1 MAHQK
6 IKSAG
11 ARFVI
16 VTGLSGSGKS
26 QAIHALEDRGF
37 FCVDNLPS
45 ALMPTLADL
54 VVHTE
59 GENAKAAVVVDVRE
73 GKYLSDFPKIFRRMR
88 KDTALSAVLIFL
100 EASNA
105 TLVRRFSETRRPHP
119 LSHGGSVTKGIR
131 EERTRLKAIR
141 RLADQVI
148 DTSEMTVH
156 DLRNIFMGLSLS
168 GSKNSLAVSLTSFG
182 FKYGVPTDAD
192 LVFDV
197 RFLPNPYFVDA
208 LRRLTG
214 RSRAVKNFLMKH
226 AETRALLEKLTDLL
240 TFLVPEYVREGKSYL
255 TIAIGCTGGRHRSI
269 AIVEELKSNLQG
281 ISGAQ
286 LQVVHRDW
294 KRESVADPF
303 SRPRSD

>member
-1 MAHQK
+1 MAHQT
-6 IKSAG
+6 IKSIG

-54 VVHTE
+54 VVHT
-59 GENAKAAVVVDVRE
+59 GSENSKAAVVVDVRE
-73 GKYLSDFPKIFRRMR
+73 GKFLSDFPKIFRRMR

-131 EERTRLKAIR
+131 EERTRLKTIR

-156 DLRNIFMGLSLS
+156 DLRNTFMGLSLS
-168 GSKNSLAVSLTSFG
+168 GSKNSLAVSLMSFG

-192 LVFDV
+192 LMFDV

-208 LRRLTG
+208 LRLLTG
-214 RSRAVKNFLMKH
+214 RSRAVKNFLGKH
-226 AETRALLEKLTDLL
+226 AETKALLGKLTDLL

-255 TIAIGCTGGRHRSI
+255 TIAIGCTGGRHRSV
-269 AIVEELKSNLQG
+269 AIVEELNANLQG
-281 ISGAQ
+281 ISGAK

-294 KRESVADPF
+294 KRETLADPF
-303 SRPRSD
+303 SRQKSD

>member
-1 MAHQK
+1 MAHQTLK
-6 IKSAG
+6 GAG

-54 VVHTE
+54 VVRTE
-59 GENAKAAVVVDVRE
+59 GDNAKAAVVVDVRE
-73 GKYLSDFPKIFRRMR
+73 GKFLSDFPKIFRRMR
-88 KDTALSAVLIFL
+88 KDAVLRAALIFL
-100 EASNA
+100 EASDA

-131 EERTRLKAIR
+131 EERSRLKTIR

-156 DLRNIFMGLSLS
+156 DLRKKFMGLSLS
-168 GSKNSLAVSLTSFG
+168 GSQNKLAVTLTSFG

-197 RFLPNPYFVDA
+197 RFLPNPYFVKA

-214 RSRAVKNFLMKH
+214 RNRAVKDFLMKH

-269 AIVEELKSNLQG
+269 AIVEALNSNLRG
-281 ISGAQ
+281 MSGVQ

-294 KRESVADPF
+294 KRESVADSFLTKKPG
-303 SRPRSD
+303 